1 MEFPNLMNLGEN
13 TAPLVHFDVSQI
25 SLGEINLSP
34 KPSAHLCTSIYAWPD
49 RLHRNEQQHGIRS
62 MTCPIFSNLHRHYL
76 DIMQY
81 SVLSTNIYFDVV
93 QYKEIDFN
101 FN

>member
-1 MEFPNLMNLGEN
+1 MEFLNLMNLGEN
-13 TAPLVHFDVSQI
+13 TAPLVHCDVSEI

-49 RLHRNEQQHGIRS
+49 RLHRNEQQHDVRS
-62 MTCPIFSNLHRHYL
+62 MTCPVLSTLHRHYL

-81 SVLSTNIYFDVV
+81 SVLSTNIYLDVV
-93 QYKEIDFN
+93 QCKEIGFN

>member
-1 MEFPNLMNLGEN
+1 MEFLNLMILGEN
-13 TAPLVHFDVSQI
+13 TAPLVHFDVSEI
-25 SLGEINLSP
+25 SLGAINLSP

-49 RLHRNEQQHGIRS
+49 RLHKNEQQHNIRS
-62 MTCPIFSNLHRHYL
+62 MTCPIIITLHRHYL

-81 SVLSTNIYFDVV
+81 SVLSTNIYFEVV
-93 QYKEIDFN
+93 QCKEIGFN

>member
-1 MEFPNLMNLGEN
+1 MEFLNLMNLGEN
-13 TAPLVHFDVSQI
+13 TAPLVQFDVSEI
-25 SLGEINLSP
+25 SIREINLSP

-49 RLHRNEQQHGIRS
+49 RLHRNEQRYDVRS
-62 MTCPIFSNLHRHYL
+62 MTCPVLSTLHRHYL

-93 QYKEIDFN
+93 QYKEIGFN